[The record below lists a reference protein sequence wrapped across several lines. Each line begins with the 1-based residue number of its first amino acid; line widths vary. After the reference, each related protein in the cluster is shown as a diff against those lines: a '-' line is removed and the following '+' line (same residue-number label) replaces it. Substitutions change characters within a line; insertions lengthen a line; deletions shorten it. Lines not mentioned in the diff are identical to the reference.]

1 MTTDTTGHLGAQAA
15 PSALP
20 PRSSLRTLLLLIV
33 AGFAI
38 STVSLIWVASR
49 EFGALAEV
57 TRQVAVA
64 GRLRMLSQHV
74 ALLTH
79 RASRGD
85 ALDRTQW
92 EDAVREFD
100 AKLAELRTV
109 GGADLDTP
117 HIFALDRVD
126 MQWQRLKHVSQ
137 GLVRNPHTITDA
149 EELALANLASATL
162 QAAEENVELYLPKVD
177 GAKRHIAALFP
188 LSILWSV
195 VVLGG
200 LVWLLRKRI
209 FQPLLALGTL
219 MDKIAAGE
227 LSFRGAVHYSDEI
240 GRLVRHVN
248 RVAES
253 LEHDNTAQQT
263 MLAELRD
270 SEIRH
275 RTLWE
280 MSSEAIITL
289 DVNGLIAFANP
300 AVFRIFGY
308 QPQELVGKD
317 IAVLQPQGLREGH
330 SKGMARYVASGQR
343 SLDWASIET
352 QGLHKDG
359 HEIQVELAFTD
370 MQLSQTRW
378 FVGTFRDI
386 TERKSHQEA
395 LTRSANFDAL
405 TNLPNRLLLHDRIEH
420 AIALSTRHGGT
431 FGVLYLD
438 LDNFKIIN
446 DTLGHECGDLL
457 LCEAARRLLTC
468 VRDGDTVARVGG
480 DEFVLVL
487 SEMQSKDDV
496 DMVAQR
502 ALTVMATSFN
512 LAGSEGFV
520 GVSIGASVF
529 PDDASTRVDLLQQ
542 ADIAMYRAKDLG
554 RNNYQRYSEQMQA
567 RFKWRMS
574 MEVQLRYAITA
585 GELVL
590 HYQPQV
596 DLKSGRVVGAE
607 ALIRW
612 ESPSLGRISPAQFIP
627 LAEETG
633 LIVPIGRWVIARAC
647 RDAAS
652 WMRSAEGADCVVAI
666 NLSAR
671 QFNEEALMAGITD
684 ALSENQLAAHHVEFE
699 ITESLVMQN
708 PESAS
713 NILEQL
719 RSMGCK
725 VALDDFGTGYSS
737 LAYLRTFPLD
747 CLKIDKSLITDVA
760 IVRAV
765 VQMAQAFGF
774 KTLAEGVED
783 AAVLS
788 VLQNLGCDIVQGY
801 YYARPMPLEEFK
813 NFLRTHSEKS
823 PASVD

>member
-1 MTTDTTGHLGAQAA
+1 MNRSDPKREGAE
-15 PSALP
+15 LP
-20 PRSSLRTLLLLIV
+20 LRASLRTVVLTLV
-33 AGFAI
+33 TAFALATI
-38 STVSLIWVASR
+38 SLIWGASR
-49 EFGALAEV
+49 EFTALAEV
-57 TRQVAVA
+57 TRQVEVA

-74 ALLTH
+74 AFLTH
-79 RASRGD
+79 LAKKGG
-85 ALDRTQW
+85 ATERTQL
-92 EDAVREFD
+92 ENAVNEFD
-100 AKLAELRTV
+100 AKLADLRRAGV
-109 GGADLDTP
+109 DSLDNSHT
-117 HIFALDRVD
+117 FSLDRVD
-126 MQWQRLKHVSQ
+126 MQWQRLKKYSRILSENQH
-137 GLVRNPHTITDA
+137 PITDG
-149 EELALANLASATL
+149 EDLAFAQFANATL
-162 QAAEENVELYLPKVD
+162 NAAEENVELYRPAVES
-177 GAKRHIAALFP
+177 AKAHIAALFP

-195 VVLGG
+195 ATLSI
-200 LVWLLRKRI
+200 LIWLLRRRI
-209 FQPLLALGTL
+209 FQPLLALGDL
-219 MDKIAAGE
+219 MDKLAAGE
-227 LSFRGAVHYSDEI
+227 LSIRGAVQYGDEI

-248 RVAES
+248 SVAES
-253 LEHDNTAQQT
+253 LEEDNFAQQS

-289 DVNGLIAFANP
+289 NVNGIIAFANP

-308 QPQELVGKD
+308 KPFDLIGEN
-317 IAVLQPQGLREGH
+317 IAMLQPERLREEH
-330 SKGMARYVASGQR
+330 RKGFARYLASGKHTM
-343 SLDWASIET
+343 DWASIET
-352 QGLHKDG
+352 QGLHKLG

-370 MQLSQTRW
+370 MKLSQMRW
-378 FVGTFRDI
+378 FVGSFRDI
-386 TERKSHQEA
+386 TERKNHQEA

-405 TNLPNRLLLHDRIEH
+405 TGLPNRMLLHDRIEQ
-420 AIALSTRHGGT
+420 AIALAKWHGGS

-457 LCEAARRLLTC
+457 LCEAAKRLLSC
-468 VRDGDTVARVGG
+468 VGEDDTVARVGG
-480 DEFVLVL
+480 DDFVLVL
-487 SEMQSKDDV
+487 NEMQNKDQIDL
-496 DMVAQR
+496 VAQR
-502 ALTVMATSFN
+502 ALKVMSSSFN
-512 LAGSEGFV
+512 LAGSEGFI

-529 PDDASTRVDLLQQ
+529 PDDANNRVDLLQQ

-554 RNNYQRYSEQMQA
+554 RNNYQRYSEHMQA

-585 GELVL
+585 GEFVL

-596 DLKSGRVVGAE
+596 DLKTGRVIGAE

-612 ESPSLGRISPAQFIP
+612 ESPSLGCISPAQFIP

-633 LIVPIGRWVIARAC
+633 LILPIGRWVIESAC

-652 WMRSAEGADCVVAI
+652 WLRKPEGANCVVAI

-671 QFNEEALMAGITD
+671 QFNDVALLENITD
-684 ALSENQLAAHHVEFE
+684 ALTENQLAAHQVEFE

-708 PESAS
+708 PENALL
-713 NILEQL
+713 ILKQL

-725 VALDDFGTGYSS
+725 IALDDFGTGYSN

-747 CLKIDKSLITDVA
+747 CLKIDKSLITDLT

-783 AAVLS
+783 SAVLS
-788 VLQNLGCDIVQGY
+788 MLKNLGCDIVQGY
-801 YYARPMPLEEFK
+801 YFARPLPLEEFK
-813 NFLRTHSEKS
+813 EFLLKNTEQS
-823 PASVD
+823 PASSY